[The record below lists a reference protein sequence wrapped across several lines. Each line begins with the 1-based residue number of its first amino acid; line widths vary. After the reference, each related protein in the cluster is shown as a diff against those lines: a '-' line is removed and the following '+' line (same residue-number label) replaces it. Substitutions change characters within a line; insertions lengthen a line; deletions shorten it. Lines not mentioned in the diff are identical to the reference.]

1 MVDVSF
7 ELFFTHILAHELMHG
22 LGPHQIKVQDR
33 DSSVRLEL
41 KEVYSPIEEAK
52 ADITGLFALQYMM
65 GHAKQMGLTKI
76 LPSDEAA
83 QRQLYTTYLASMFR
97 SLRFGLNEA
106 HGKGMA
112 VQFNYLMDKGAVVEK
127 DGAFS
132 VDMEKI
138 TQAITDLDRDL
149 LTVEAVGDYAGAKRM
164 LDELG
169 VVRPVLRRALGK
181 LQGIPTDIAPEFVTA
196 DELAPVAKTEP
207 APVAKGK
214 GRKR

>member
-1 MVDVSF
+1 MPR
-7 ELFFTHILAHELMHG
+7 A
-22 LGPHQIKVQDR
+22 
-33 DSSVRLEL
+33 EL

-65 GHAKQMGLTKI
+65 AHAKEMGLTKI

-112 VQFNYLMDKGAVVEK
+112 IQFNYLMDKGAIVEK
-127 DGAFS
+127 DGIFS
-132 VDMEKI
+132 INMEKI
-138 TQAITDLDRDL
+138 TQAITDLDHDL
-149 LTVEAVGDYAGAKRM
+149 LTVEALGDYAGAKKM

-169 VVRPVLRRALGK
+169 VVRPVLRRALDK
-181 LQGIPTDIAPEFVTA
+181 LRGIPTDIAPEFVTA
-196 DELAPVAKTEP
+196 DELAPVTKN
-207 APVAKGK
+207 
-214 GRKR
+214 RQRL